1 MTPHLWRVR
10 RTARL
15 KDDPPLTELSPVPLT
30 IEGSN
35 VLHQLYEFDWAA
47 WRGISASD
55 RERVLEES
63 SELFRGL
70 GIAGEKSSPEGSAL
84 YSLLGHKGDLM
95 MIHFRNSVEEL
106 NRLEMKLA
114 KSGLY
119 DFLKA
124 KFSYLSIVEL
134 SLYESSA
141 KTYAAL
147 AGNGVQQHTPEW
159 NEVIQEILER
169 QREAMAQ
176 RLHPSIPPAKYL
188 CFYPMNRKREGKQ
201 NWYALPLGE
210 RQRLMHDHGMIG
222 RRYADRVRQV
232 ISGSIG
238 LDDWEWAVDLFA
250 DDPVVFKQ
258 LIYEMRFD
266 EASSLYAEFG
276 PFYVGIR
283 LQPENFSAWAAVDSA
298 QKV

>member
-1 MTPHLWRVR
+1 
-10 RTARL
+10 
-15 KDDPPLTELSPVPLT
+15 LTEFSPVPLT
-30 IEGSN
+30 IEGSC
-35 VLHQLYEFDWAA
+35 VLHQLFEFDWKA
-47 WRGISASD
+47 WRGASAQD
-55 RERVLEES
+55 RQHVTEEATD
-63 SELFRGL
+63 LFRGL

-95 MIHFRNSVEEL
+95 MIHFRNSFEDL
-106 NRLEMKLA
+106 NSLEMKLA
-114 KSGLY
+114 KTSLY
-119 DFLKA
+119 GFLKA

-159 NEVIQEILER
+159 NEVIHEILER

-238 LDDWEWAVDLFA
+238 VDDWEWAVDLFA
-250 DDPVVFKQ
+250 DDPLVFKQ

-266 EASSLYAEFG
+266 EASSLYADFG

-283 LQPENFSAWAAVDSA
+283 LNPEDFPEWLAVDSA
-298 QKV
+298 EKM